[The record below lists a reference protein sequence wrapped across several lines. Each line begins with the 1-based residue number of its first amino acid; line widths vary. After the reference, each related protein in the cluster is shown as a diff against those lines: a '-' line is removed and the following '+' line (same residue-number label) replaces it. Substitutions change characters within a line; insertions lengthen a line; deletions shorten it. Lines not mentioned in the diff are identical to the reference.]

1 MSATTPTGSIA
12 LTRAAVFLP
21 GGTVSGAAVADQ
33 SGLPLHVVV
42 EKMGIVEKRRA
53 PASLH
58 PSDMAVGA
66 ARLALGVDDDGV
78 VKDGGVDPASLDAI
92 IWTGSEYKDHI
103 VWTAAIDVQ
112 RRLGATRA
120 FAFDLSARCSTG
132 ILGLEVARSMMLGNP
147 KLRRVLLCG
156 GHRTGDLVDYRDP
169 DARFL
174 FNLADGGSAMLL
186 ERLDSNDGNTLLDT
200 RIITDGA
207 FSRDVLV
214 PGGGT
219 VTTTRSLPDASST
232 FLRVPDPK
240 GMKERLDAVS
250 LQNFLEVIRA
260 AAGERTI
267 GYLALLHM
275 KRSAHDGIVDALG
288 LQGSQS
294 IYLDHYGHFGS
305 PDQVLSLGLAEERGL
320 LKDGDVVV
328 FASAGLGYMWAAASF
343 VWRRNTF
350 SKSALLALHTSGEKI
365 TG

>member
-1 MSATTPTGSIA
+1 MSTPTSIA

-21 GGTVSGAAVADQ
+21 AGRETGAHVAAQ
-33 SGLPLHVVV
+33 SGLPLAVVV

-53 PASLH
+53 PPDLH

-66 ARLALGVDDDGV
+66 ARLALGLDDANRV
-78 VKDGGVDPASLDAI
+78 LPGGVDPASVDAV
-92 IWTGSEYKDHI
+92 IWTGSEYKDHV

-112 RRLGATRA
+112 RRLGCVNA

-132 ILGLEVARSMMLGNP
+132 ILGLEVARSLMNSNP
-147 KLRRVLLCG
+147 ALRRVLLCG

-174 FNLADGGSAMLL
+174 YNLADGGSAMVL
-186 ERLDSNDGNTLLDT
+186 ERVPGSETGGEPHNTLLDT

-207 FSRDVLV
+207 FSRDVLL
-214 PGGGT
+214 PAGGT
-219 VTTTRSLPDASST
+219 ATTTRSSPAASST
-232 FLRVPDPK
+232 YLRVPDPK

-250 LQNFLEVIRA
+250 LNNFLAVIRG
-260 AAGERTI
+260 AAGERPI
-267 GYLALLHM
+267 GFLALLHM
-275 KRSAHDGIVDALG
+275 KRSAHDGILSSLG
-288 LQGSQS
+288 LQQEQS
-294 IYLDHYGHFGS
+294 IYLDHFGHFGS

-343 VWRRNTF
+343 VWRRATF
-350 SKSALLALHTSGEKI
+350 SKSARLMLT
-365 TG
+365 T